1 MHYKILCSQKS
12 SFFTLKVAWSG
23 QTDRGRLYSVPW
35 ETRKSVCESGYR
47 KKPSCLPKYQRS
59 TYCSAKYFLFF
70 LHRTYVD
77 RARKQSVTCSF
88 CLNKSTTF
96 FRAALHDP
104 WSGDPRTIT
113 VSANH
118 ASAPAALEVSLVRKS
133 LPSLH
138 SVGERGSRT

>member
-1 MHYKILCSQKS
+1 M
-12 SFFTLKVAWSG
+12 
-23 QTDRGRLYSVPW
+23 
-35 ETRKSVCESGYR
+35 
-47 KKPSCLPKYQRS
+47 
-59 TYCSAKYFLFF
+59 
-70 LHRTYVD
+70 
-77 RARKQSVTCSF
+77 TCSF

-118 ASAPAALEVSLVRKS
+118 ASAPAALEVSLVQKS

-138 SVGERGSRT
+138 SVGERGSRTLIVDRTEVKFQSYDPIFVKIHSRVAAFLPRIDY